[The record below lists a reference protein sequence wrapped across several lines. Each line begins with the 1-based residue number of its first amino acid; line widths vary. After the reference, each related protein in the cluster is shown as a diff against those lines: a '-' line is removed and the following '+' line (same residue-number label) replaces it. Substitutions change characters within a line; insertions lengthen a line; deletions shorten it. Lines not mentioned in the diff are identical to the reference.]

1 MSADGVSDV
10 PAANPDNVAHR
21 PASNLLLAGTGLSLA
36 LAVSAAVGFSPTVS
50 GPASPPGASQ
60 IPTDRVAVD
69 LAAPETSPLAADRTG
84 VGGVTIDQVS
94 APSAAPPPIALG
106 AANSGSLPAGGP
118 SAAAAPQP
126 PRVSFAPAEWRSPIA
141 ASDPTE
147 PDSSTGPVNA
157 SDTVT
162 GAFGD
167 GGTELG
173 NAPSPARPGAAGP
186 GIGAG
191 GGVAKAGNST
201 GGAAGGGGSNE
212 SDGNSNAA
220 GSSSDGGGGAAKAG
234 NGTGGTAGG
243 GNESDGNANAGSA
256 AGSGGDNSG
265 DSDGQG
271 DQGGGQ
277 GGHGGH
283 GGHHGH

>member
-1 MSADGVSDV
+1 MSADAVSDV
-10 PAANPDNVAHR
+10 PAANPDNVAQR

-36 LAVSAAVGFSPTVS
+36 LAVSAVVGFSPTVS
-50 GPASPPGASQ
+50 GPASRPGASQ
-60 IPTDRVAVD
+60 IPPDRVAID
-69 LAAPETSPLAADRTG
+69 LAAPEASPLAADRTG

-94 APSAAPPPIALG
+94 TPSAGPPPIALG
-106 AANSGSLPAGGP
+106 AANSGSLPADNP

-126 PRVSFAPAEWRSPIA
+126 PRVSFAPADWRSPIA

-147 PDSSTGPVNA
+147 PDSSTAPVNA

-173 NAPSPARPGAAGP
+173 NAPSPARSGAAGS
-186 GIGAG
+186 GTGGG
-191 GGVAKAGNST
+191 GGVAKAGN
-201 GGAAGGGGSNE
+201 GI
-212 SDGNSNAA
+212 
-220 GSSSDGGGGAAKAG
+220 
-234 NGTGGTAGG
+234 GGTAGG
-243 GNESDGNANAGSA
+243 GNESDGNSSAGNA
-256 AGSGGDNSG
+256 AGSGGDDSG

-271 DQGGGQ
+271 DQGGGQSDQGGQGGGQ

>member
-1 MSADGVSDV
+1 M
-10 PAANPDNVAHR
+10 
-21 PASNLLLAGTGLSLA
+21 
-36 LAVSAAVGFSPTVS
+36 GFSPTVS

-60 IPTDRVAVD
+60 IPPDRVAVD
-69 LAAPETSPLAADRTG
+69 LAAPETSPLTADRTG

-94 APSAAPPPIALG
+94 APSAGPPPIALG
-106 AANSGSLPAGGP
+106 AANSGSLPADSP

-126 PRVSFAPAEWRSPIA
+126 RRVSFAPADWRSPIA

-147 PDSSTGPVNA
+147 PVSSTAPVNA

-167 GGTELG
+167 GGSELG
-173 NAPSPARPGAAGP
+173 NAPSPARSGAAGP

-201 GGAAGGGGSNE
+201 GGAAGGGGSNQ

-220 GSSSDGGGGAAKAG
+220 GSGTGGGGGVAKAG
-234 NGTGGTAGG
+234 NGTDGTAGG
-243 GNESDGNANAGSA
+243 GNESDGNSNAGNA
-256 AGSGGDNSG
+256 AGSSG
-265 DSDGQG
+265 DDSATPMARAIRAAGKAAKAAAMEATAAITGADLPEPYRAPSQRSNCTACPLTTLCLSDRSAR
-271 DQGGGQ
+271 
-277 GGHGGH
+277 
-283 GGHHGH
+283 